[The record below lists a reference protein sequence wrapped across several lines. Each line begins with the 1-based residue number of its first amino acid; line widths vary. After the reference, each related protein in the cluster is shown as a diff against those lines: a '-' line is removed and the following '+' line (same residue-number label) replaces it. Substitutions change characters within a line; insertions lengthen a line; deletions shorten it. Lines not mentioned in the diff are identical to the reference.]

1 MPTVQATKIYPNPTK
16 KTATVRFFLNPN
28 FRDNVK
34 FEIYD
39 YMGRKVKSLD
49 NTYSYDQRTAF
60 GTKTIDVVG
69 IETGAYY
76 LVIDNGNEKRSIGF
90 LVE

>member
-1 MPTVQATKIYPNPTK
+1 
-16 KTATVRFFLNPN
+16 
-28 FRDNVK
+28 
-34 FEIYD
+34 
-39 YMGRKVKSLD
+39 MGRKVKALD